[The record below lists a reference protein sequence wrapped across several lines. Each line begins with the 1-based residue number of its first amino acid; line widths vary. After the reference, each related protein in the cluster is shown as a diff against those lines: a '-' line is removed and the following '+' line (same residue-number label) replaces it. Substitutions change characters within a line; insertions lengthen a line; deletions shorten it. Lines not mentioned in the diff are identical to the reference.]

1 MAVEEFIERWIASE
15 GAERAN
21 YALFLSELCDVLG
34 VERPHPARSD
44 SDLND
49 YVFERAVRFNDPVS
63 GASTG
68 RIDLYKRGCFVLE
81 AKQSRERGHSKAV
94 ERAESDESTDNLRPT
109 RRSWDVLMLNARR
122 QAEDYARALPDDHD
136 WPPFLI
142 TCDVGRCFEIF
153 ADFSGRGRNYS
164 QFPDRSRFRIYLEDL
179 KSPDAREL
187 LRMIWTNPY
196 ALDPSKRTEAVTRE
210 VAASLAKVSTT
221 LEKEGHDPEAVAM
234 FLMRC
239 LFTMFAEDA
248 RLLPENA
255 FEKLLARCEE
265 QPELFPNLVG
275 QLWTAM
281 DTGTFAYAFEQTV
294 RRFNGKLFQEATV
307 FELKPADIKHL
318 RLAASKRWTDVD
330 PSIFGAL
337 LERALSAKDRA
348 KLGAHFTPRSYVE
361 RLVVITVI
369 EPLRQEWDAAQAA
382 MDEARSRGRVA
393 DALKIA
399 ADFHHRLATV
409 KVLDPACGTGNF
421 LYVTLELMK
430 RLEGEV
436 LDALGGLGEGT
447 ARLEFQGETVD
458 PHQFLGLELN
468 PRAAAISELV
478 LWIGYLQ
485 WNLRNSG
492 AAAPSDPVLQA
503 YGNIEVK
510 DAILDCDRREPVL
523 LDDGTQR
530 TRWDGETKMLHP
542 ITGKKTPDTSA
553 QVPVWRYI
561 NPRERQWPAAD
572 FIVGNPPFIGIR
584 VMRDRLGDEYR
595 DAVLAAYPD
604 IPGTADF
611 VMYWW
616 VKAARTV
623 GMGLTKRSG
632 LVTTNSITQPYSRV
646 AVEQVLTARRAPKLI
661 FAVADHPWVEDKD
674 GANVR
679 ISLTVCAGSDFNGP
693 LRLGSLKKKRDASSL
708 RIAEVD
714 NLFSDL
720 TASDAR
726 GRVKPLESN
735 RSLCFQGAVPGNEG
749 FKLSRSEL
757 KDFESALRDKRIR
770 PYIIGDDLT
779 ERLSHGHIIDV
790 EDLEEDE
797 VRSQYPEIYQRLLL
811 RVKPERDLNRNVS
824 RKKRWWRYAAPAKT
838 MRQAIEGLPRFI
850 ATPYTAKHRPFVFVP
865 SDVIPDAM
873 AYAVASSSA
882 AVLAVLSSTPHH
894 AWCRY
899 FGGTLEDRPRFNNT
913 EIFPQFPFPNL
924 DGKPGEKL
932 ADLGETL
939 DGLRKERIESHPVL
953 TMTGLYNVVER
964 LRALRRDPTELPLS
978 AFERELHDAGLA
990 SRILEIHDQIDAEIA
1005 KAYGWPADLLPE
1017 DMFKRL
1023 VDLNAVRAAE
1033 EERGEIK
1040 WLRPEHQ
1047 ALRKTATADE
1057 IGEMDLSVS
1066 VEEERPEFPSNGIER
1081 AGAIMAVLA
1090 NADRGLSLE
1099 ELASRFSQG
1108 MRARQPIT
1116 SILRSLER
1124 TGTVSQAGGR
1134 YYLRRAA

>member
-1 MAVEEFIERWIASE
+1 MVVEDFIERWTASE

-21 YALFLSELCDVLG
+21 YALFLSELCDLLD
-34 VERPHPARSD
+34 VERPHPARAD
-44 SDLND
+44 SALND
-49 YVFERAVRFNDPVS
+49 YVFERAVRFNDPVL
-63 GASTG
+63 GTTTG

-81 AKQSRERGHSKAV
+81 AKQSRERGQPKAL
-94 ERAESDESTDNLRPT
+94 ERAEPVEQTDERRPT

-142 TCDVGRCFEIF
+142 TCDVGNCFEIF
-153 ADFSGRGRNYS
+153 ADFSGRGRNYA

-179 KSPDAREL
+179 KREDVRER
-187 LRMIWTNPY
+187 LRMIWTKPS
-196 ALDPSKRTEAVTRE
+196 ALDPAKRTEAVTRQ

-221 LEKEGHDPEAVAM
+221 LEGEGHDPEAVAM

-248 RLLPENA
+248 GLLPEKA

-265 QPELFPNLVG
+265 QPELFPQLVG

-294 RRFNGKLFQEATV
+294 RRFNGKLFQDATV
-307 FELKPADIKHL
+307 FDLKPVDIGHL
-318 RLAASKRWTDVD
+318 RVAASKRWTDVD

-361 RLVVITVI
+361 RLVAITVI

-382 MDEARSRGRVA
+382 MDEARSKGRPV
-393 DALKIA
+393 DARKIA

-447 ARLEFQGETVD
+447 ARLGFQGETVD

-485 WNLRNSG
+485 WNLRNTG
-492 AAAPSDPVLQA
+492 GAAPSDPVLQA
-503 YGNIEVK
+503 YGNIKVE
-510 DAILDCDRREPVL
+510 DAILDWDRREPVL
-523 LDDGTQR
+523 LEDGTQR
-530 TRWDGETKMLHP
+530 SRWDGETKMLHP
-542 ITGKKTPDTSA
+542 VTGKKTPDTSA
-553 QVPVWRYI
+553 RVPVWRYI

-604 IPGTADF
+604 IPGTADI

-616 VKAARTV
+616 VKAARAV
-623 GMGLTKRSG
+623 GAGLTKRFG
-632 LVTTNSITQPYSRV
+632 LVTTNSITQQYSRL
-646 AVEQVLTARRAPKLI
+646 AVEQALSARRAPKLI

-679 ISLTVCAGSDFNGP
+679 ISLTVCAGPDYIGP
-693 LRLGSLKKKRDASSL
+693 LRLGVLKKKTDAQSL
-708 RIAEVD
+708 RIVEVD
-714 NLFSDL
+714 SIFSDL

-735 RSLCFQGAVPGNEG
+735 RAMCFQGVVPGNEG
-749 FKLSRSEL
+749 FKLSPAEL
-757 KDFESALRDKRIR
+757 ERFGSALSDKRIR

-790 EDLEEDE
+790 EDLDE
-797 VRSQYPEIYQRLLL
+797 NQVRLQYPEIYQRLLL
-811 RVKPERDLNRNVS
+811 TVKPERDLNRNPS

-850 ATPYTAKHRPFVFVP
+850 ATPYTAKHRPFVFVAN
-865 SDVIPDAM
+865 DVIPDAM
-873 AYAVASSSA
+873 AYAITSSSP
-882 AVLAVLSSTPHH
+882 AVLAVLSSAAHH

-913 EIFPQFPFPNL
+913 EIFPQFPFPPL
-924 DGKPGEKL
+924 DGPPGAEL

-939 DGLRKERIESHPVL
+939 DGLRKERIESHTAL
-953 TMTGLYNVVER
+953 TMTGLYNIVER
-964 LRALRRDPTELPLS
+964 LRALRRDPTEPPLS
-978 AFERELHDAGLA
+978 AAERALHDAGLA
-990 SRILEIHDQIDAEIA
+990 SRILELHDQIDAEVAI
-1005 KAYGWPADLLPE
+1005 AYGWPADIRPE

-1023 VDLNAVRAAE
+1023 VDLNAVRAAKE
-1033 EERGEIK
+1033 ADGDIK

-1047 ALRKTATADE
+1047 ALRKPIAADDE
-1057 IGEMDLSVS
+1057 VEMDLEVG
-1066 VEEERPEFPSNGIER
+1066 VEEGRPEFPVNGIER
-1081 AGAIMAVLA
+1081 AGTIMAVLA
-1090 NADRGLSLE
+1090 DADGGLSLE
-1099 ELASRFSQG
+1099 ELAGRFTQG

-1116 SILRSLER
+1116 SILTSLER
-1124 TGTVSQAGGR
+1124 TGAISRSGER